1 MRILSSLTAVL
12 LSYALGEAAILSVG
26 PGKTFP
32 TPCAA
37 FSAAKAGDTIEIDGK
52 GNYRGDVCYIYP
64 SDLTILGV
72 NGRPK
77 IDGMHTVT
85 ADHKALWVV
94 EGNNTIV
101 DNIEFTGA
109 SVPDRN
115 GAGIRLEGRNLT
127 IRNSYFHD
135 NQDGILTQQANS
147 GNILIEYSEF
157 ASNGVGDGKSHNIYI
172 NAADNFTF
180 RYSTS
185 HDARLGHLLKSRATV
200 TNILYDFIYDGAN
213 ANSSYELDFPNAG
226 TVNIV
231 GSVVAQGPHSPNRN
245 IIAFGE
251 EGPGNNTSQ
260 QLNMVNNTIVNRQRS
275 GTFVDIASWIATPAR
290 IMNNIFAGVGTVITQ
305 KSAVMTTNLS
315 GEDPQ
320 FVNSPTGDFRL
331 RPNSP
336 AIHNGTGP
344 IETLMPLWSSYKRT
358 CGIARPILGQID
370 IGAYG
375 YGAAGGQV
383 VCSAA
388 AAVMSDLSQ

>member
-1 MRILSSLTAVL
+1 
-12 LSYALGEAAILSVG
+12 
-26 PGKTFP
+26 
-32 TPCAA
+32 
-37 FSAAKAGDTIEIDGK
+37 
-52 GNYRGDVCYIYP
+52 
-64 SDLTILGV
+64 
-72 NGRPK
+72 
-77 IDGMHTVT
+77 
-85 ADHKALWVV
+85 
-94 EGNNTIV
+94 
-101 DNIEFTGA
+101 
-109 SVPDRN
+109 
-115 GAGIRLEGRNLT
+115 
-127 IRNSYFHD
+127 
-135 NQDGILTQQANS
+135 
-147 GNILIEYSEF
+147 
-157 ASNGVGDGKSHNIYI
+157 
-172 NAADNFTF
+172 
-180 RYSTS
+180 S

-260 QLNMVNNTIVNRQRS
+260 RLNMVNNTIVNRQRS